1 MIFSG
6 GRERGKD
13 DEAVYS
19 ILLLRLLL
27 LFRDTND
34 AFCHHLRR
42 RLRLLDGHAVSGQ
55 SEIESRREEGRREDE
70 ERGESER
77 ERIPFLSSG
86 LRAENEEEE
95 EERAGASE

>member
-6 GRERGKD
+6 GRERGD
-13 DEAVYS
+13 GEAVYS
-19 ILLLRLLL
+19 ILLL

-34 AFCHHLRR
+34 AFCHHL

-86 LRAENEEEE
+86 LWAENEE